1 MFYNPITTKV
11 FTYPT
16 YLQRKNYEPFN
27 VNAKDA
33 STFQMDPT
41 IAYRIDPAK
50 ACDIFVKYREGVNEL
65 ENGYIRTCI
74 YEAYRTCANR
84 YTSDSLMSSR
94 ANFESDVRRRLES
107 SLQKE
112 GFIVEEFTSQIT
124 PPQSLAQ
131 MINEKNAAVQSALKA
146 KNKVAEAEAEAK
158 IKIDEAKGA
167 AEAMQ
172 IKADAEAYYNTK
184 IAASLSQHIV
194 QEDWIEKWDGHL
206 PTVTGSGGGMI
217 LDLKDIKK

>member
-50 ACDIFVKYREGVNEL
+50 ACDIFVKYREGVHEL

-94 ANFESDVRRRLES
+94 ANFERDKRFPISLCVYPECYDKTLYASEFMISDIDNVSFGKNTDISFTVFGDDNDIEVFCAGGGFKSSDIDNNLCDFES
-107 SLQKE
+107 SHSIMFPGCAE
-112 GFIVEEFTSQIT
+112 RIID
-124 PPQSLAQ
+124 
-131 MINEKNAAVQSALKA
+131 INPY
-146 KNKVAEAEAEAK
+146 
-158 IKIDEAKGA
+158 ICTR
-167 AEAMQ
+167 Q
-172 IKADAEAYYNTK
+172 IKRPC
-184 IAASLSQHIV
+184 ASL
-194 QEDWIEKWDGHL
+194 
-206 PTVTGSGGGMI
+206 
-217 LDLKDIKK
+217 